1 MSVKSNRRT
10 DVYTGD
16 VPGSG
21 PSVLFIEWFGRV
33 LAFVGI
39 IMLLLAVITMHRGKV
54 VQRSAK
60 AIVADF
66 HTAND
71 FFATR
76 ANFTSPTMVKEQLQT
91 LAQILTDLNKQ
102 TIIDV
107 ELLGRALPSLTSL
120 VNAGATDV
128 RIAEDVKAL
137 GMMLQ
142 GVAIR
147 LNSIAADANITVA
160 SVIALLTRTIDLV
173 GQLNGQL
180 VSVASKLAIL
190 PGTGPNARTPSG

>member
-10 DVYTGD
+10 DVYSGD

-21 PSVLFIEWFGRV
+21 PSTLFIEWFGRV

-60 AIVADF
+60 AIIADF
-66 HTAND
+66 QTANG

-76 ANFTSPTMVKEQLQT
+76 ANFNSPTMVKEQLQT

-107 ELLGRALPSLTSL
+107 ELLGRALPALTSL
-120 VNAGATDV
+120 VNAGDRDV
-128 RIAEDVKAL
+128 KIAEEVKGL

-147 LNSIAADANITVA
+147 LNSIAADANVTVS

-173 GQLNGQL
+173 GQLNDQL
-180 VSVASKLAIL
+180 TSIASKLSIL
-190 PGTGPNARTPSG
+190 PSTIPPG